1 MKEQHLNAT
10 KEYPQLNDRKED
22 PVNSEENLEENLEE
36 NSESK
41 EKHPEPDNK
50 LHQFNNSYKD
60 FYANLE
66 EHPKEIL
73 EDFFNWVQ
81 VHYPALVAQ
90 VKEGRTISE
99 DTHSKVIP
107 SLIDL
112 FRVRPDELYGRA
124 HVTSELQE
132 DSKRT
137 ALAITIADGWH
148 FVTTLPLLM
157 IAFKDLFLFGII
169 IALVTGVGL
178 LKFSNICGAIAA
190 AAQPNKK
197 SWSLVGVG
205 GMVLTNIV
213 LALFAGPGTE
223 LVMNQAE
230 LSTKK
235 AQEIVEKNI
244 IPYYKSKIELAQEN
258 LKKAQGEKSEC
269 DTKTAQFTQLKKDK
283 EPRAA
288 SLYRE
293 INGAWGLDENYWKT
307 VSTDQLPLCKKAS
320 RRENEATEA
329 KQEMENITKSSKADG
344 GELTFLKKEHPET
357 YKKYFTDD
365 EKIKSG
371 VDLVKLATESFNGKL
386 FKGEFSSLGLSMVS
400 FVISVM
406 TSVTAV
412 ALVIAHSQRPDVAT
426 SFDQKIIDE
435 RNKFFAAIQK
445 AINKVNSQDIK

>member
-1 MKEQHLNAT
+1 VKEQHLNAT

-22 PVNSEENLEENLEE
+22 PVNLEENLEENLE
-36 NSESK
+36 SK
-41 EKHPEPDNK
+41 EKHSDPDNE
-50 LHQFNNSYKD
+50 LGQFNNSYKD
-60 FYANLE
+60 FYANIE

-73 EDFFNWVQ
+73 EEFFQWVQ
-81 VHYPALVAQ
+81 VQYPELVAQ

-107 SLIDL
+107 FLIDL

-157 IAFKDLFLFGII
+157 IAFKDLFLVGGIL
-169 IALVTGVGL
+169 ALVTGVGL

-197 SWSLVGVG
+197 SWSHAGVG
-205 GMVLTNIV
+205 GMILTNLV

-223 LVMNQAE
+223 LAMNQPE
-230 LSTKK
+230 LSAKK
-235 AQEIVEKNI
+235 AQEIVKEKI
-244 IPYYKSKIELAQEN
+244 RSYQIKIDSAQEN

-269 DTKTAQFTQLKKDK
+269 EVKTAQFTELKKDR
-283 EPRAA
+283 EPRAD

-293 INGAWGLDENYWKT
+293 INGAWGVDENHWKN
-307 VSTDQLPLCKKAS
+307 VPTDQLPICKKAP

-329 KQEMENITKSSKADG
+329 KQDMENIRKRSQADG
-344 GELTFLKKEHPET
+344 GELIFLKKEYPET

-365 EKIKSG
+365 ENIKSG
-371 VDLVKLATESFNGKL
+371 VDLVKLATESFFGKCSKL
-386 FKGEFSSLGLSMVS
+386 EFFSLGLSMVS

-406 TSVTAV
+406 TSGTAV
-412 ALVIAHSQRPDVAT
+412 ALVIAHSQRPDVAM

-445 AINKVNSQDIK
+445 AINKANSQDIK